1 MLEVYKFFGIR
12 ETFARKLH
20 LITAGRNATIKF
32 DDCSLSRSFALE
44 TGAPQG
50 NSPSPIQYN
59 LCEQIAIIK
68 IELDPRIASVYNH
81 HLVPELLPVLLPVQA
96 PVPVPAPD
104 PGQPQP
110 FLPVP
115 VRGQEP
121 TDPFFFESNRET
133 DKVESFADDKTVT
146 FLATPDGINAVCT
159 ILEQFATISGLF
171 CNTDKSFIMYI
182 GSDGPAPR
190 FLTDYDFK
198 LVDSITIL
206 GMKIDKKLETL
217 QDCHLA
223 TVQKVTKII
232 NFWDRFFLSLPGRL
246 NIAKTLILSQVSYLG
261 CIVTPKADTLKTLKH
276 LINKFIVGGLNVA
289 KDRICRPAEIGGL
302 GMIDIDEFLV
312 AQQIMWFKRAY
323 ISTRD
328 NWRVDLKKI
337 GHGNV
342 LTVGKADVIDARF
355 PIFTFLSESFEKFL
369 KAFNKTNDNFSRSL
383 LLNNPS
389 ITISQNNKRL
399 LNMAFFTN
407 HIPAIDTHLVCK
419 ISIEN
424 ISQNNRLL
432 SIDEITANTGIN
444 LNLILYLRLQTAFHT
459 SQNMRRADRASDGS
473 AISLLAFFKR
483 FRKGSRTIQNVLSGQ
498 RNVSIRADG
507 IRNVT
512 TFGALVNVTLNA
524 ADEIKFFLKFWG
536 YSFLPMNF
544 REFSFKF
551 FNNSLGLNHRL
562 AHFVAGRGQGC
573 TFCTIFNN
581 GPISPETFIHFFYD
595 CDTSSLMRNFV
606 KQEFLPEILFA
617 SRQSEIKFWFYGIT
631 PLPGTKQN
639 LFITALTQTFFYSL
653 WRFKLQKR
661 VPVRTSFRLEFIYN
675 LQKIIG
681 ASRFIR
687 EQMLTIDIYLCRNWD
702 LIRDRRG

>member
-1 MLEVYKFFGIR
+1 M
-12 ETFARKLH
+12 
-20 LITAGRNATIKF
+20 
-32 DDCSLSRSFALE
+32 
-44 TGAPQG
+44 
-50 NSPSPIQYN
+50 
-59 LCEQIAIIK
+59 
-68 IELDPRIASVYNH
+68 
-81 HLVPELLPVLLPVQA
+81 
-96 PVPVPAPD
+96 
-104 PGQPQP
+104 
-110 FLPVP
+110 
-115 VRGQEP
+115 
-121 TDPFFFESNRET
+121 
-133 DKVESFADDKTVT
+133 
-146 FLATPDGINAVCT
+146 
-159 ILEQFATISGLF
+159 
-171 CNTDKSFIMYI
+171 
-182 GSDGPAPR
+182 
-190 FLTDYDFK
+190 
-198 LVDSITIL
+198 
-206 GMKIDKKLETL
+206 
-217 QDCHLA
+217 
-223 TVQKVTKII
+223 
-232 NFWDRFFLSLPGRL
+232 
-246 NIAKTLILSQVSYLG
+246 
-261 CIVTPKADTLKTLKH
+261 
-276 LINKFIVGGLNVA
+276 
-289 KDRICRPAEIGGL
+289 
-302 GMIDIDEFLV
+302 
-312 AQQIMWFKRAY
+312 
-323 ISTRD
+323 
-328 NWRVDLKKI
+328 
-337 GHGNV
+337 
-342 LTVGKADVIDARF
+342 IDARF

-444 LNLILYLRLQTAFHT
+444 LNLLLYLRLQTAFHT
-459 SQNMRRADRASDGS
+459 SQNMRRADRVSDGS
-473 AISLLAFFKR
+473 AISLLSFFKR
-483 FRKGSRTIQNVLSGQ
+483 FRKGSRTVRNVLSSQ
-498 RNVSIRADG
+498 RNVSIRANG

-512 TFGALVNVTLNA
+512 TFGTLINVTLNA

-573 TFCTIFNN
+573 TFCTLFNN

-595 CDTSSLMRNFV
+595 CYTSTLMRNFV